1 MDKPLILVVDDEKD
15 VADDLAETIADT
27 KKYQVLQASSGE
39 QAQQIIEERN
49 KGMLKRDKNKVK
61 LVLLDIRMPGM
72 DGIQTLEKI
81 NEIDNKIGIIMV
93 TAYDLEEYWMK
104 SMIGSEAMAFVT
116 KPYDNNKVIQL
127 IDDFFGGK
135 EKEIAQ
141 RYLNYFWQQPLIDQL
156 KEVEAKVKSLEQEQ
170 KKID

>member
-27 KKYQVLQASSGE
+27 KKYQVLQASSGD
-39 QAQQIIEERN
+39 QALQIIEERN

-81 NEIDNKIGIIMV
+81 NSIDNKIGVVMV
-93 TAYDLEEYWMK
+93 TAFDLEEYWMK
-104 SMIGSEAMAFVT
+104 SLIGSEAMAFVT
-116 KPYDNNKVIQL
+116 KPYDNNKVLQL
-127 IDDFFGGK
+127 INDFFSGK
-135 EKEIAQ
+135 EKEITQ
-141 RYLNYFWQQPLIDQL
+141 KYLNYFWQQPLIDQL
-156 KEVEAKVKSLEQEQ
+156 REVEEKVKSLEQAE
-170 KKID
+170 KKVD